1 MMEGGDELLYQ
12 AIAELRYDEI
22 KPYFTSKDHI
32 IIVILT
38 IFMSESKVLK

>member
-22 KPYFTSKDHI
+22 KPYFTSKDNIII

-38 IFMSESKVLK
+38 IFMSES